1 MPQVIVAGAGPVGLL
16 TAALLDAAGVP
27 VEVFERGAGP
37 SRDAKAITVHPR
49 TLEVLTVLRATGGQ
63 RIADILR
70 SYGTPLPHAH
80 FAALPQTLDYS
91 HLDTPYPFVL
101 MVPQTRTEQVLADHL
116 DHRGVR
122 VHHSTPV
129 TALEQDTTAVRVNA
143 GGTAHEAR
151 YLIGADGAHSLVRR
165 QAGITFPGSAP
176 SAVPFVADVVLAEPQ
191 ATATHYWNRQTGLL
205 SVLPIPDGL
214 NRVFGVEATDTQL
227 TPQQARDRH
236 RQPLT
241 LPALRDTIRRITGH
255 WPDIR
260 HAHWL
265 SRTTDDNRHAD
276 RYRTGRILL
285 AGDAAHVH
293 LPAGGQGLNVGL
305 QDAANLAWKLA
316 AELQGWARPSL
327 VDGAHSY
334 TGERRPVAE
343 RLATDTLAQ
352 GALMHTFTHGGE
364 ALRAM
369 FCGLLAQDTPAR
381 EHLAGWLSGLAV
393 AYGTAEH
400 AEATSHPLTGTRA
413 PDLAVREGSLLR
425 TLRPDRYLLAD
436 FTSAAEFSTL
446 AGPRVHVTSA
456 RPRPGAWSGLA
467 AALIRPDGYVAHAA
481 DADTEPE
488 VTASA
493 VTTWTS
499 PHHTA

>member
-16 TAALLDAAGVP
+16 AAALLDAAGVS
-27 VEVFERGAGP
+27 VEVFERSAGP
-37 SRDAKAITVHPR
+37 SRNAKAITVHPR
-49 TLEVLTVLRATGGQ
+49 TLEVLTVLRTTGGQ

-70 SYGTPLPHAH
+70 SYGTPLPRAH

-91 HLDTPYPFVL
+91 CLDTPYPFVL
-101 MVPQTRTEQVLADHL
+101 MVPQTRTEKVLADHL

-122 VHHSTPV
+122 VHHNTPV
-129 TALEQDTTAVRVNA
+129 TALEQDTAAVRVST
-143 GGTAHEAR
+143 GRTVHEAG

-165 QAGITFPGSAP
+165 QAGIAFPGSAP
-176 SAVPFVADVVLAEPQ
+176 SAVPFVADVVLAEPRP
-191 ATATHYWNRQTGLL
+191 TASHYWNRRTGLL

-214 NRVFGVEATDTQL
+214 NRVFGAEVTDTQL
-227 TPQQARDRH
+227 TPQQARHRH
-236 RQPLT
+236 KQPLT
-241 LPALRDTIRRITGH
+241 LPVLRDTIHRITGH
-255 WPDIR
+255 TLDIR

-265 SRTTDDNRHAD
+265 SRTTDENRHAD

-285 AGDAAHVH
+285 AGDAAHTQ

-327 VDGAHSY
+327 VNGDHSY
-334 TGERRPVAE
+334 TRERRPVAE
-343 RLATDTLAQ
+343 QLTTDTLAQ

-369 FCGLLAQDTPAR
+369 FCDLLIQDTPTHER
-381 EHLAGWLSGLAV
+381 LAGWLSGLAV
-393 AYGTAEH
+393 AYGTAER
-400 AEATSHPLTGTRA
+400 AEAGHHPLTGTRA

-436 FTSAAEFSTL
+436 FTPAADFSTL

-481 DADTEPE
+481 HAGTEPD
-488 VTASA
+488 VTAAA

-499 PHHTA
+499 PHHAA